1 MAKKLLCATD
11 GSKASEKAVKFAV
24 ELAKTLGADL
34 RFITVNT
41 ATAEKTS
48 KTHFWDAEIIAAA
61 DAQIHNQLG
70 AAAKAAAKA
79 GLRDTACITVDGRSI
94 AAAIVDYAEKN
105 GYDHIV
111 MGSSGRTGA
120 TRLLLGSVAAAV
132 VARAHCAVTI
142 AR

>member
-1 MAKKLLCATD
+1 MGKKLLCATD
-11 GSKASEKAVKFAV
+11 GSRASEKAVRFAV
-24 ELAKTLGADL
+24 GLAKTLGADL
-34 RFITVNT
+34 RFVTVNT
-41 ATAEKTS
+41 ATTERIS

-61 DAQIHNQLG
+61 DAQIHRQLA

-79 GLRDTACITVDGRSI
+79 GLKDVTCVTVEGRST
-94 AAAIVDYAEKN
+94 AAAIVDYAGKN

-111 MGSSGRTGA
+111 MGSSGKTGA

>member
-1 MAKKLLCATD
+1 MVKKLLCATD

-24 ELAKTLGADL
+24 NLAKTLGSDL

-41 ATAEKTS
+41 ATAERTS
-48 KTHFWDAEIIAAA
+48 KTHFWDAETIAAA

-70 AAAKAAAKA
+70 TAAKVAAKA
-79 GLRDTACITVDGRSI
+79 GLGGVTCVTVDGRSI

-105 GYDHIV
+105 GYDHVV
-111 MGSSGRTGA
+111 MGSSGKTGA